1 MYPIPSFP
9 WHAIGPDTCG
19 SSICWHKRR
28 LVMKSTRYTSLVM
41 IPSLIGYSRLRCCCR
56 ICITRIS
63 TTRASGMSHIEHEA
77 IESIILSYPW
87 RGENVCTKRING
99 WWVWLFVLWW
109 TEHEESKTT
118 KYTHSPCM
126 CSGGC
131 VSFIIPVKKEQE
143 FFSRSEAL
151 TNLGQKSATI
161 LHTVPCTSF
170 SFVPTSLFSP
180 QVYKGSDVWSLCA
193 PSWWTINDKE
203 SSILSLTVSVQLR
216 PFLTFLTAH
225 WCHVAATG
233 WKIWILLAFF
243 DLGICSGGME
253 LFIFWIPSKL
263 EWFRNVRAFVKPQL
277 FCNHPIVSSQS
288 KGGLYS
294 IIISAAKTEGKL
306 QCMSTLCVPQH
317 PSPLRLCGLVAFV
330 VSSKKLHKLHINR
343 REVESPLINTVL
355 PRSKLLAK
363 LGVKLTKGAP
373 LLMI

>member
-9 WHAIGPDTCG
+9 WHAIGPDTYG
-19 SSICWHKRR
+19 SSICWHKRC

-41 IPSLIGYSRLRCCCR
+41 ILSLIGYSRLWCCCR
-56 ICITRIS
+56 ISITRIG

-151 TNLGQKSATI
+151 TNLGQKSDTI

-180 QVYKGSDVWSLCA
+180 QVYKGSDCKFMC
-193 PSWWTINDKE
+193 IKRNDKE
-203 SSILSLTVSVQLR
+203 SSILTVSVQLR